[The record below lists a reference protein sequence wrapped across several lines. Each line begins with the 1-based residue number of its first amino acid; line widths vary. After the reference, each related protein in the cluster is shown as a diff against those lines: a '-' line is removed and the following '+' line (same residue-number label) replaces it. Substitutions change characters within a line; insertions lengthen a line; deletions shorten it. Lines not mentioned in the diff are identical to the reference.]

1 MFNFCDVCA
10 HATRPQLYTF
20 VCKQREQLC
29 LGQSLCF
36 SYWISLFLELCQTIC
51 YINYMPITLKHNN
64 IKIHRYVVWRC
75 HLLEANYI
83 YFSLRK
89 CSPKKN
95 ITRTF
100 PCNLFHV
107 QFYFRN
113 LMHETRNKIE
123 YKKKQIHIL
132 TVMKKNL
139 IL

>member
-1 MFNFCDVCA
+1 
-10 HATRPQLYTF
+10 
-20 VCKQREQLC
+20 
-29 LGQSLCF
+29 
-36 SYWISLFLELCQTIC
+36 
-51 YINYMPITLKHNN
+51 MPITLKQKN

-89 CSPKKN
+89 CSQKV
-95 ITRTF
+95 TRTF

-113 LMHETRNKIE
+113 LMHETRNKK
-123 YKKKQIHIL
+123 KKKQIHIL
-132 TVMKKNL
+132 TAMKNL